1 MKANQ
6 ARLIFLFVTATLD
19 MIGVG
24 LIIPSL
30 PDVVRRFVLE
40 EHLVSEYFGYFI
52 SAYALM
58 QFVASPLLGA
68 LSDLYGRRPVLLI
81 SLFMAGI
88 DYIFMAFA
96 PTLPLLFIG
105 RMISGLTGASITVCM
120 AYVADISTDD
130 NRSSNYGLIGAA
142 FGLGFIIGPA
152 LGGFLGG
159 AFGPQAPFLA
169 AAALNILNF
178 LFGLFVLPESFPKEK
193 RRALQLRKLNPLL
206 TLKKIFTSPLI
217 LSFAL
222 VHFLIQLAGLTHPS
236 IWTIYTEHRFNW
248 NTTQVGLSL
257 TLVGVLVAISQG
269 WFTRIVIPRLGEY
282 KTVMYCAF
290 GNVIAFSLYASAYE
304 GWMLYI
310 VIVFSALFFVGQP
323 ALQSLATKVVPLD
336 EQGEFQGSLVSLT
349 SLAAIINPLI
359 VSQLF
364 AHFTDK
370 KGLYLPGIPYFFA
383 AFISLI
389 AGIVILKTT
398 KAKTV

>member
-206 TLKKIFTSPLI
+206 TLKKN
-217 LSFAL
+217 
-222 VHFLIQLAGLTHPS
+222 
-236 IWTIYTEHRFNW
+236 FN
-248 NTTQVGLSL
+248 
-257 TLVGVLVAISQG
+257 
-269 WFTRIVIPRLGEY
+269 
-282 KTVMYCAF
+282 
-290 GNVIAFSLYASAYE
+290 
-304 GWMLYI
+304 
-310 VIVFSALFFVGQP
+310 
-323 ALQSLATKVVPLD
+323 
-336 EQGEFQGSLVSLT
+336 
-349 SLAAIINPLI
+349 
-359 VSQLF
+359 
-364 AHFTDK
+364 
-370 KGLYLPGIPYFFA
+370 
-383 AFISLI
+383 
-389 AGIVILKTT
+389 
-398 KAKTV
+398 